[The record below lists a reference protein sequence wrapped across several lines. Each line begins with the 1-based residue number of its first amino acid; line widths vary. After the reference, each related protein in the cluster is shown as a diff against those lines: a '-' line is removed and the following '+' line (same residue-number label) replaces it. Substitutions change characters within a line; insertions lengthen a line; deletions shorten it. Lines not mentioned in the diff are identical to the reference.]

1 MPLVRPETVIGD
13 APVPVNPPGDE
24 VAVYVADPAVPVAP
38 AVYATV
44 AEALPP
50 VAEPI
55 VGADGPTPM
64 TSEGLTADEGD
75 STPVE
80 EIATTVNVL
89 VVPAVIPLT
98 TIGLEFPVAV

>member
-1 MPLVRPETVIGD
+1 M
-13 APVPVNPPGDE
+13 
-24 VAVYVADPAVPVAP
+24 AP

-50 VAEPI
+50 VAVPI

-64 TSEGLTADEGD
+64 TSEELTSDESD
-75 STPVE
+75 STPVD

>member
-1 MPLVRPETVIGD
+1 
-13 APVPVNPPGDE
+13 
-24 VAVYVADPAVPVAP
+24 
-38 AVYATV
+38 VYATV

-55 VGADGPTPM
+55 VGADGPTPI
-64 TSEGLTADEGD
+64 TNEALTADEGD

-89 VVPAVIPLT
+89 VEPCVNPVI
-98 TIGLEFPVAV
+98 TIGLLLPVAV

>member
-1 MPLVRPETVIGD
+1 
-13 APVPVNPPGDE
+13 
-24 VAVYVADPAVPVAP
+24 
-38 AVYATV
+38 VYATV

-50 VAEPI
+50 VAVPI

-64 TSEGLTADEGD
+64 TSEELTSDESD
-75 STPVE
+75 STPVD

>member
-1 MPLVRPETVIGD
+1 
-13 APVPVNPPGDE
+13 
-24 VAVYVADPAVPVAP
+24 
-38 AVYATV
+38 
-44 AEALPP
+44 
-50 VAEPI
+50 
-55 VGADGPTPM
+55 M

-98 TIGLEFPVAV
+98 TIGLDAPVAVWPESEVAL